1 MTDDWFDNE
10 GRNDPRSTAATRAAL
25 AAVARALA
33 VGLVLF
39 LLFGSH

>member
-1 MTDDWFDNE
+1 MTDWTDINE
-10 GRNDPRSTAATRAAL
+10 GHGSDECRRASRAAL